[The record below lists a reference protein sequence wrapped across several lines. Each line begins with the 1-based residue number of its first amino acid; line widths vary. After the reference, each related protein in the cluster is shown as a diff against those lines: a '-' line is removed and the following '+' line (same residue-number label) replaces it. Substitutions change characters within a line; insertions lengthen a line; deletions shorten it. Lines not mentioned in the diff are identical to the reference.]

1 MKKLFSRAGSLL
13 RNTTRKNQWERELSE
28 EVGSY
33 VELLTEKKMKEGMN
47 EREARRAAMVEV
59 GGIEQVKEEVRAGR
73 TGFAI
78 ETSSRCATN
87 NIIPESHR

>member
-1 MKKLFSRAGSLL
+1 MKTFFSRAGSLL
-13 RNTTRKNQWERELSE
+13 RNTTRKNQLERELSE

-59 GGIEQVKEEVRAGR
+59 GGVEQVKEQVRDVRLGHLLA
-73 TGFAI
+73 AQI
-78 ETSSRCATN
+78 ATVFLVN
-87 NIIPESHR
+87 S